1 MFTYCFKFVIL
12 VKFPLEKHPLMIN
25 LEKLYWIFFCSHI
38 KNFIIYEIYY
48 LSAYKIHNFLF
59 IQISCYTDNKEIISI
74 MIQLDMPFF
83 MLQAFVFITF
93 SKKINCAI
101 QIEEIWSAKTHKL
114 LDQLGSHRVW
124 SMFSGLKQLF

>member
-1 MFTYCFKFVIL
+1 MFQIRDPREISFRKTSIDDQFKKIIL
-12 VKFPLEKHPLMIN
+12 
-25 LEKLYWIFFCSHI
+25 IFFCSHI

-48 LSAYKIHNFLF
+48 FSTYKIHNFLF

-74 MIQLDMPFF
+74 MIQLDMPCF

-101 QIEEIWSAKTHKL
+101 QIEEILSAKSHKL
-114 LDQLGSHRVW
+114 LEQLGC
-124 SMFSGLKQLF
+124 KQYI